1 MKVRMGYK
9 VVGKPLEAREIEDDY
24 KVIQELC
31 GGFFS
36 GYSVTQFVDL
46 PELHNVVLY
55 CNDTGKLDGL
65 APNCYIGKELLV
77 GNIAFFA
84 FDEHGE
90 HIDITDRQVQLI
102 LNNILDLG
110 CEREFRYER

>member
-9 VVGKPLEAREIEDDY
+9 GVGKPIEALEIEDDY
-24 KVIQELC
+24 EIIQELC

-65 APNCYIGKELLV
+65 APNCCIGKELLV